1 LNAGELKHRQTKPLE
16 RERNA
21 LVWDCPPSKG
31 CQRRARF
38 WKELKWFN
46 RNAGFSAVKRTVFKG
61 SLNDGLTG
69 RLKVQIQFV
78 FLKKPPLSRATI
90 GKRCSGL
97 AATPVRHI

>member
-1 LNAGELKHRQTKPLE
+1 
-16 RERNA
+16 
-21 LVWDCPPSKG
+21 
-31 CQRRARF
+31 
-38 WKELKWFN
+38 
-46 RNAGFSAVKRTVFKG
+46 VKRTVFKG

-97 AATPVRHI
+97 AATPARHI